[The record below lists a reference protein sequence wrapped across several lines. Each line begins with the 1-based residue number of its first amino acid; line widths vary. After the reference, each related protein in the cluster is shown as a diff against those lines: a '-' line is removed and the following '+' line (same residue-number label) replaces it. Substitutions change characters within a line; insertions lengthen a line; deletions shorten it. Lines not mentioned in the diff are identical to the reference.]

1 LETMR
6 PIPRAGIPADMAQA
20 ALWLASDES
29 SFVTGHELVVDR
41 GVTLGR
47 KWRGGV
53 AMRQSMMAALEISD
67 ND

>member
-1 LETMR
+1 
-6 PIPRAGIPADMAQA
+6 MAQA

-47 KWRGGV
+47 KWSGGV